1 VGAVVN
7 VDSGVG
13 RQRRGGSAGYFAGF
27 AVTMLVLVVET
38 LVLLQNIERI
48 KVVSPL
54 EILCNPLKA
63 AVYGTYITSLFAVP
77 AFVLW
82 TADASRSIAKLYRRS
97 VVMSLQSVDEVSI
110 RRRVSIILT
119 TVPVASLAI
128 LFSVQYGVAYLALVP
143 LVPLLLFIAVVV
155 KPLLSVSSHSK
166 SLEVE
171 LKWFLLLFL
180 ALEHVRAGIQYAI
193 EKLSKIKLL
202 PAISKELRI
211 IHRDTLVYFTSH
223 VEALIHRAKLTP
235 SQPLRRI
242 LLGYSMRVRSGGDT
256 VAWLKAVLNEELV
269 KEEWALRNYSERVA
283 LIVLQVSTALFVLLP
298 TLAVAIPVVSPSIVM
313 LIAVLGAPALSL
325 LAHTVRPKRLDSI
338 EKLNILAPLLALVT
352 LSPLLHLVL
361 GPQGVVFSWIATAI
375 LSLNG
380 YRVLNEVR
388 ELDLA
393 ALEML
398 KNIAEL
404 RKYGLE
410 IPRALKF
417 IVQSRALSPRAQKR
431 VEKLMELLDAGHSFE
446 EAVSILKT
454 PSHTFNFTVLYLGL
468 LHECGGGDEEVI
480 QMAYEY
486 LYRFKTHEDLI
497 KRSSYIF
504 DLFAIANLFILV
516 WVWRGV
522 RLLISQWQYLAYA
535 PTTTITSSVIGL
547 VMAVSMISYS
557 IVSSIVRS
565 GVPVLETPREVP
577 KALLTLVAMAML

>member
-1 VGAVVN
+1 V
-7 VDSGVG
+7 
-13 RQRRGGSAGYFAGF
+13 
-27 AVTMLVLVVET
+27 
-38 LVLLQNIERI
+38 I
-48 KVVSPL
+48 
-54 EILCNPLKA
+54 
-63 AVYGTYITSLFAVP
+63 
-77 AFVLW
+77 
-82 TADASRSIAKLYRRS
+82 
-97 VVMSLQSVDEVSI
+97 
-110 RRRVSIILT
+110 
-119 TVPVASLAI
+119 
-128 LFSVQYGVAYLALVP
+128 
-143 LVPLLLFIAVVV
+143 

-180 ALEHVRAGIQYAI
+180 ALEHVKAGIQYAI

-202 PAISKELRI
+202 PAISKELKI

-256 VAWLKAVLNEELV
+256 VAWLKTVLNEELV

-325 LAHTVRPKRLDSI
+325 LAHAVRPKRLDSV
-338 EKLNILAPLLALVT
+338 EKLNILAPLLVLTT

-361 GPQGVVFSWIATAI
+361 GPQGVVFSWIAAAI

-417 IVQSRALSPRAQKR
+417 IAQSRALSPRAQKR

-480 QMAYEY
+480 QMTYEY

-516 WVWRGV
+516 WVWRAV

-535 PTTTITSSVIGL
+535 PTVTITSGVIGL

-577 KALLTLVAMAML
+577 KALLTLAAMAML

>member
-1 VGAVVN
+1 VN

-13 RQRRGGSAGYFAGF
+13 RQRRGGSASYFAGF
-27 AVTMLVLVVET
+27 AVTLLVLVVET

-48 KVVSPL
+48 KVASPL
-54 EILCNPLKA
+54 EILLNPLKA
-63 AVYGTYITSLFAVP
+63 AVYGTYITSFFAIP

-82 TADASRSIAKLYRRS
+82 TADVSRNIAKLYRRC
-97 VVMSLQSVDEVSI
+97 VIMSLQSVDEVSI
-110 RRRVSIILT
+110 RRRVSVILS

-128 LFSVQYGVAYLALVP
+128 LFSVQYGVAYLALAP

-155 KPLLSVSSHSK
+155 KPFLSVSSHSR

-180 ALEHVRAGIQYAI
+180 ALEHVKAGVQYAI
-193 EKLSKIKLL
+193 EKLSKTRLL
-202 PAISKELRI
+202 PAVSKELRI

-235 SQPLRRI
+235 SQPLKRV

-313 LIAVLGAPALSL
+313 LTAVLGAPALSL
-325 LAHTVRPKRLDSI
+325 LAHAVRPKRLDSV

-417 IVQSRALSPRAQKR
+417 IAQSRALSPRAQKR

-480 QMAYEY
+480 QMTYEY

-516 WVWRGV
+516 WVWRAV

-535 PTTTITSSVIGL
+535 PTVTITSGVIGL

-577 KALLTLVAMAML
+577 KALLTLAAMAML